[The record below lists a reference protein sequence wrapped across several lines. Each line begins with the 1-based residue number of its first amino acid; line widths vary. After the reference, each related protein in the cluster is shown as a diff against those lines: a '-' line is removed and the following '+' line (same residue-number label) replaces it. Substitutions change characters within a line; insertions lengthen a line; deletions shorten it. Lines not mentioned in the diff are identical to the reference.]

1 MTFKNK
7 ITLAF
12 ILVTVSL
19 STALAQTK
27 FNISG
32 KVTDEQHLP
41 LPNISIVLQKG
52 KAAAS
57 SNEQGNYILK
67 EIAPGTYTVTFS
79 AIGFNSRSLN
89 VTVDTKN
96 VQLDVRL
103 TEAKNN
109 LNNVD
114 IRGLNKEAAEVK
126 KIINNVM
133 PVTVITAK
141 QIENRA
147 GNLNEILARQAGI
160 QIRQSGGLGSEARIS
175 VRGLEGKRVQ
185 VFIDGNPLNTPD
197 GSLGIND
204 LPLQIIE
211 RIEIYKGAVPAW
223 LGGDGL
229 GSAVNVVI
237 KHRDVSYIDATASYQ
252 SYNTKNL
259 GLILKKTFD
268 QSGIEVGAG
277 IFDVRSDNNY
287 KMESPYQP
295 GLTVTRDH
303 DKYHSLLVGGSVKFH
318 KLWFDELELESA
330 YIGTDKEVQG
340 IQRNIQHAESK
351 GKSAVVALN
360 FVKTGLLDN
369 KLSFRNNFI
378 LGRFNIRFT
387 DTSSYSY
394 NWDGTRTPSIYGKGE
409 LGIGPNQSTTIQ
421 NEIRDRFNINY
432 LLNKKLTLNLNNAF
446 RYGTL
451 HPTDDLGNQYAGK
464 NLYNY
469 PGTLHSSV
477 TGLTLESR
485 FLNDKFL
492 LSAGIKHFY
501 SLINGYNTNIY
512 VNDQPDEVNNRT
524 SKLGY
529 TLGARYN
536 FTDDLLIKASHE
548 KGIRFPAN
556 AELFGD
562 GALITPAIFLKPEE
576 SFNNNIGLVY
586 DHTSTNDRRLQVE
599 INGFYMKVDQL
610 IQLAGNG
617 LSLGY
622 VNYAK
627 AKIIGAD
634 ADIKSDITDH
644 LYASINL
651 TWQRLTDNN
660 RYIPGTQNI
669 ANPTYGLTIP
679 NTPNLFSNWNVEYHH
694 PDWLGKNSK
703 TRFMYD
709 GSYVKQF
716 NYGFDLSIY
725 DEYKI
730 PSYYLHTLS
739 VEQSFCNSR
748 YTFTAECN
756 NLMDTRV
763 INNYNQPLAGRTFRV
778 KFRYL
783 LLSK

>member
-1 MTFKNK
+1 M
-7 ITLAF
+7 
-12 ILVTVSL
+12 VVGVCHV
-19 STALAQTK
+19 ALAQQK
-27 FNISG
+27 FSIRG
-32 KVTDEQHLP
+32 TITDEQHVP
-41 LPNISIVLQKG
+41 LAGVSLATQQGNNNS
-52 KAAAS
+52 S
-57 SNEQGNYILK
+57 SNTDGSYSLK
-67 EIAPGTYTVTFS
+67 NIAPGAYEITFS
-79 AIGFNSRSLN
+79 AVGYQ
-89 VTVDTKN
+89 TKSIRVAVAN
-96 VQLDVRL
+96 KDVKLDVIL
-103 TEAKNN
+103 AEAKHSIHE
-109 LNNVD
+109 VHVH
-114 IRGLNKEAAEVK
+114 GLNKEAAAVK
-126 KIINNVM
+126 KIVDNVM

-147 GNLNEILARQAGI
+147 GDLHEILARQAGI

-185 VFIDGNPLNTPD
+185 IFIDGNPLNTPD

-229 GSAVNVVI
+229 GSAVNVII
-237 KHRDVSYIDATASYQ
+237 KHRDVSYIDAVASYQ
-252 SYNTKNL
+252 SYNTQNK

-268 QSGIEVGAG
+268 KPGIEVGAG
-277 IFDVRSDNNY
+277 IFDVKSDNNY

-295 GLTVTRDH
+295 GLLISRDH
-303 DKYHSLLVGGSVKFH
+303 DKYHSLLVGASVKFH

-330 YIGTDKEVQG
+330 YIGTDKQIQG

-360 FVKTGLLDN
+360 VVKTGLFAN

-378 LGRFNIRFT
+378 LGYFNVKFN

-394 NWDGTRTPSIYGKGE
+394 NWDGSRVPSLYGKGE
-409 LGIGPNQSTTIQ
+409 LGIGPNLSTTIQ
-421 NEIRDRFNINY
+421 KEVRNRFNVNY
-432 LLNKKLTLNLNNAF
+432 QLNDQFTINLNNAF

-451 HPTDDLGNQYAGK
+451 DPTDDLGNQYAGK

-469 PGTLHSSV
+469 PGSLRSSV

-485 FLNDKFL
+485 LLGDKL
-492 LSAGIKHFY
+492 LVSTGFKNFY
-501 SLINGYNTNIY
+501 SLVNGYNTNIY
-512 VNDQPDEVNNRT
+512 MNDVPEEVNNRT
-524 SKLGY
+524 NKLGY
-529 TLGARYN
+529 TLGLRYN
-536 FTDDLLIKASHE
+536 FTKDLLVKFSHE
-548 KGIRFPAN
+548 KGIRFPTN

-562 GALITPAIFLKPEE
+562 EALITPAIFLKPEQ
-576 SFNNNIGLVY
+576 SFNNNVGLVY
-586 DHTSTNDRRLQVE
+586 DHFDAADRRLQIE
-599 INGFYMKVDQL
+599 FNTFYMKVDQL
-610 IQLAGNG
+610 IQIAGNG

-627 AKIIGAD
+627 ARIVGAD
-634 ADIKSDITDH
+634 IDVKKDITEH
-644 LYASINL
+644 LFASVNF
-651 TWQRLTDNN
+651 TWQKLTDNN

-679 NTPNLFSNWNVEYHH
+679 NTPNLFSNVNIEYHQQH
-694 PDWLGKNSK
+694 WLGKDSK

-709 GSYVKQF
+709 GSFVNQF

-730 PSYYLHTLS
+730 PSYYIHTLS
-739 VEQSFCNSR
+739 AEQSFKNSR
-748 YTFTAECN
+748 YTLTAECN
-756 NLMDTRV
+756 NLLDAKV
-763 INNYNQPLAGRTFRV
+763 INNYNQPLAGRTFRI

-783 LLSK
+783 LLGK